1 MKSFP
6 ALFMIFFMFLLTANC
21 VPNNN
26 SEENMPAQ
34 DEETSENRDN
44 KASQGG
50 VLGITTIPADAEV
63 HVDGVLKGK
72 TPFTY
77 SLRPGAYTV
86 SINKYPQYQEK
97 TIEVQ
102 IQPGQTIA
110 RKYILDPLYVIVIP
124 ANPEGARIK
133 IDGKFQRTT
142 PATISWTKRTC
153 RLRIEKRGWSTYD
166 KELILEPGLNN
177 IDYSLQ
183 SGTVLL
189 SIRTTPSQA
198 VVFLGDKELGKSP
211 LKKSIAPGK
220 HSFRIIKEGYNV
232 VEETL
237 SITSN
242 INKHYTLVKGNPVFL
257 RIAVAPWAEVY
268 IDGRLIGEIPPVKKI
283 SIAAGKHTIKF
294 KQMDKEFSYTL
305 EIKANENKGVNMNM
319 TNGDFREIIF

>member
-6 ALFMIFFMFLLTANC
+6 ALFIIFLMFLLISNC
-21 VPNNN
+21 TPDNN
-26 SEENMPAQ
+26 SEENIPVQ
-34 DEETSENRDN
+34 GEEASENPGNRS
-44 KASQGG
+44 SQGG
-50 VLGITTIPADAEV
+50 VLDIKTIPADAEV
-63 HVDGVLKGK
+63 HIDGVLKGK

-77 SLRPGAYTV
+77 SLQPGAYTV

-97 TIEVQ
+97 TIEAQ
-102 IQPGQTIA
+102 IQPGITVA
-110 RKYILDPLYVIVIP
+110 RKFILDPLYVIVIP
-124 ANPEGARIK
+124 AKPEGARIK

-142 PATISWTKRTC
+142 PATILWTKRTC
-153 RLRIEKRGWSTYD
+153 RLRIEKRGWSTYE

-177 IDYSLQ
+177 IDYSLH
-183 SGTVLL
+183 SGTVIL

-211 LKKSIAPGK
+211 LRKSIAPGK

-283 SIAAGKHTIKF
+283 SITVGKHTIKF
-294 KQMDKEFSYTL
+294 KQMDKEFSYIL
-305 EIKANENKGVNMNM
+305 EVKANENKGVNMNM
-319 TNGDFREIIF
+319 TNGDFREVIF